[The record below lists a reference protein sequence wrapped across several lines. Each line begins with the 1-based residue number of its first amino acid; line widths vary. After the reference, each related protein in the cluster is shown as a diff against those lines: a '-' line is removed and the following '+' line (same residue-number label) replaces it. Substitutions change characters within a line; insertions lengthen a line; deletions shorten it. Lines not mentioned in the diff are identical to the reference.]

1 MPNKTD
7 KPKLPKGCEPG
18 CELGPFN
25 ANQRLNKAEEIRID
39 SAANRKSKGSDSHPC
54 NGDEEKYA
62 DRNFCASYSK
72 GLPHYKTDHFQNNQ
86 VKGEVIPD
94 GYCKMLKAL
103 DSGKP
108 SDFEKIPQGCSTGRT
123 MSKKEMLMA
132 QTATRFA
139 PATMDMKKGKMAR
152 PFVNPQAAL
161 AYDLEGFD
169 SHQLTIDKAPKFNS
183 KQEAG
188 EMIELYWQAIARDVP
203 FSEYAT
209 NPITVAAMADLNA
222 FIAANSGEF
231 NGPTEKVSGVDK
243 VTAKTLFRGSSK
255 KADCSF
261 REIKGPHLSQFL
273 LAEIPFGAQ
282 NINQRINTLQPLVNP
297 NGTPGKGKNYLTD
310 FASWLDVQQG
320 CMQSKEMIDP
330 KMRYIRNGRDLSQY
344 VHIDVLFQAYFN
356 AMLLLLQMPGG
367 VNRNTGLNVPFD
379 KGNFY
384 LDDSNMNQDG
394 FGTLGGPNIATI
406 VCEVATRA
414 LKAIWFQKWAVHRR
428 IRPEAFGG
436 RVERIREDGAFFS
449 SRYDVNTALLTS
461 NALTAVENG
470 IGTFPGT
477 GNHLLPMAFPEGSPI
492 HPSYGAGH
500 ATVAGACVTILKA
513 WFDEDVKM
521 SSLKDQN
528 GVAFKFKEADTT
540 GVNATDG
547 VNLRDYAGTD
557 ATNITVGDELNK
569 LAANI
574 GIGRNHAGVHWRS
587 DHDQSIRLG
596 EQIAI
601 SILEDQVCT
610 FNEDKFSFTFT
621 NFDGNQVVIK
631 RRENCPNI

>member
-1 MPNKTD
+1 MPKKTD

-18 CELGPFN
+18 CEIGPFN
-25 ANQRLNKAEEIRID
+25 ANQRLKKAEDIRKD
-39 SAANRKSKGSDSHPC
+39 SAANRKAVGSKPHPC

-72 GLPHYKTDHFQNNQ
+72 GLPHYKTDDFPNNQ
-86 VKGEVIPD
+86 VKGEVIPEE
-94 GYCKMLKAL
+94 YCKLLKAL

-108 SDFEKIPQGCSTGRT
+108 SDFANIPQGCSTGAAK
-123 MSKKEMLMA
+123 SNKALLSA
-132 QTATRFA
+132 QTASRFA
-139 PATMDMKKGKMAR
+139 PATLETTKVPR

-169 SHQLTIDKAPKFNS
+169 SHQLAIAKAPQFNS
-183 KQEAG
+183 KEEAG

-203 FSEYAT
+203 FSDYAT

-222 FIAANSGEF
+222 FIAANPGDF
-231 NGPTEKVSGVDK
+231 KGPTETVVGVDK

-255 KADCSF
+255 KMDGSF
-261 REIKGPHLSQFL
+261 REIKGPYISQFL
-273 LAEIPFGAQ
+273 LADIPFGAQ
-282 NINQRINTLQPLVNP
+282 NINQRVNTLQPLVNP
-297 NGTPGKGKNYLTD
+297 NGSPGTGKNYLIN
-310 FASWLDVQQG
+310 FADWLDVQQG
-320 CMQSKEMIDP
+320 CTQSKEMVDAV
-330 KMRYIRNGRDLSQY
+330 MRYIRNGRDLSQY
-344 VHIDVLFQAYFN
+344 VHLDVLFQAYFN
-356 AMLLLLQMPGG
+356 AMLIILQKPGD
-367 VNRNTGLNVPFD
+367 VNKNTGLAVPFD
-379 KGNFY
+379 SGNFY
-384 LDDSNMNQDG
+384 LNDPNKNQEG
-394 FGTLGGPNIATI
+394 FGTFGGPHIATI

-414 LKAIWFQKWAVHRR
+414 LKAVWFQKWAVHRR

-436 RVERIREDGAFFS
+436 RVERIRENGAFFS

-461 NALTAVENG
+461 NALNAVENG

-477 GNHLLPMAFPEGSPI
+477 GNHLLPMAFPEGSPL

-528 GVAFKFKEADTT
+528 GVAFTFKEADTT
-540 GVNATDG
+540 GVNASDG
-547 VNLRDYAGTD
+547 INLRDYTGTD
-557 ATNITVGDELNK
+557 TANITVGDELNK
-569 LAANI
+569 LAGNV

-621 NFDGNQVVIK
+621 DFDGNKVIIN
-631 RRENCPNI
+631 RRGDCPNI